1 MGAVTAGWR
10 TLPREQGGHFLV
22 GPLVPT
28 GRAFTGGDRVI
39 CAFSRSGLTL
49 QGDRCH
55 VGRCQKGLKDSCQ
68 RRGPSSSRTR
78 PFCDPRLQVERASRG
93 FSPLPTSVSP
103 KVPAGPP
110 LFSSPSARVHCRS
123 IPVHASVGAP
133 WCQSWP
139 RRARRASADPH
150 PSHHGRRPHSLT
162 SGTPGGGCG

>member
-1 MGAVTAGWR
+1 MGAVAAGWR

-55 VGRCQKGLKDSCQ
+55 VGRCQKGLKDSRQ

-78 PFCDPRLQVERASRG
+78 PSCDPGLQVERASRG

-110 LFSSPSARVHCRS
+110 VFSSPSARVHCRS
-123 IPVHASVGAP
+123 IPIHASVGGTLLPVLAEEGT
-133 WCQSWP
+133 QSK
-139 RRARRASADPH
+139 
-150 PSHHGRRPHSLT
+150 RRPAPQPSRQAPSLPYI
-162 SGTPGGGCG
+162 GTPGDECG